1 VGRGIGD
8 PARGLGALAA
18 LIVLVLGPPAGL
30 ALLVGWPLPESIPTL
45 DAITE
50 GGRSGVPDEVLINTL
65 AILGWLAWAQLALAL
80 VIEGVALLRNVRAPS
95 LPVIPGVQF
104 GVGRLLASAALL
116 LGGLTVRSAP
126 APLANLVTPANAT
139 ESISLVIDSDPAPV
153 PAVLPGTQPDVSA
166 AAAVTDGARLPNYTV
181 QRHDSWWGVAEA
193 VLGDGTRWREL
204 RDLNV
209 GASMSDGQV
218 ITDTT
223 EAMSEGWV
231 IRVPTAEGP
240 ATPEVRP
247 VVAADVVVERGDNLW
262 DISEEHLEAA
272 IAREASDAEVA
283 PYWQEVIAAN
293 QPGLGDPNLI
303 HPGQVVHLPGRAEPT
318 PAGESA
324 PPVPDLPPQ
333 PGQPDISIE
342 SPTTS
347 SSSTSLTTSEPMTV
361 PSTSTPAAAR
371 TAGDRPVA
379 QADDRHEA
387 DQDEGVAAH
396 TYGLLGAAGT
406 LLAAGLAAA
415 ATRCRRRRELRL
427 PPAAIAPDPPDE
439 LDELRADIV
448 RQADLDLVDVLAH
461 ATLTVAGEL
470 AQSRSPARL
479 RIVQASHERIDVLLS
494 EPVSPAPDGWEADAA
509 GSAWVLQAADF
520 PEIVDGTRASTH
532 PLLVSL
538 GRPDA
543 DGQLYL
549 DLEAEG
555 LLNVGGDADDV
566 AGFVRSTVHELSVSP
581 IAGTATV
588 FLVGDCLGSP
598 TSGMARVHW
607 FESWDRLA
615 DTVLAWAHQTRALLS
630 AHRWPTPA
638 VARAESDQVDDL
650 APMVIVLDHVPDDDR
665 FAALCTTISEAI
677 VPVVVLGV
685 GTKIDGATD
694 ITIANGRLSIPRLN
708 LTCDAQVI
716 SAKTAEQAA
725 ELLDDAEH
733 LPAQL
738 ELIEDPAD
746 ETAWEQERSA
756 DPYLDPPFDIL
767 VRVLGE
773 IEVLGAE
780 HSLTPMQTSV
790 SVYLALHSP
799 VASDTI
805 QDAIWTTPTE
815 NRKKRLANTISE
827 IRPSIGPEHLPAA
840 SDGKYRVGPRVKTDL
855 ELFEA
860 RVSTAAG
867 QSPEL
872 AMETLRGALDLV
884 SGPVFTY
891 RNSERTSYVWVDHEN
906 WISSAE
912 LKVTSTAERLACM
925 YLECGDHEG
934 AVWAASV
941 GLKAA
946 PTHTRL
952 TDLLMRAHHTAGD
965 RRAIDQ
971 VFSSHVNALQKLDID
986 DVDPDLADTYDSLR
1000 NGTRTAT
1007 A

>member
-1 VGRGIGD
+1 MGRRIGD
-8 PARGLGALAA
+8 LARGLGALTV
-18 LIVLVLGPPAGL
+18 LLVLVLGPPAGL
-30 ALLVGWPLPESIPTL
+30 AAFVGWPLPESIPTL

-50 GGRSGVPDEVLINTL
+50 GARSGVPDEVIINTL

-80 VIEGVALLRNVRAPS
+80 LIEAIALLRNVRAPS
-95 LPVIPGVQF
+95 LPVLPGVQF
-104 GVGRLLASAALL
+104 GVGRLVATAALL
-116 LGGLTVRSAP
+116 LGGLTSRSAP
-126 APLANLVTPANAT
+126 APLANVATPAAA
-139 ESISLVIDSDPAPV
+139 EPISLVTDSDPAPA
-153 PAVLPGTQPDVSA
+153 PTVLSVTQRDTPTA
-166 AAAVTDGARLPNYTV
+166 ATAKGVARLPAYTV

-209 GASMSDGQV
+209 GAPMHDGHV
-218 ITDTT
+218 ISDTT
-223 EAMSEGWV
+223 EAMNEGWV

-240 ATPEVRP
+240 AIPEVRP
-247 VVAADVVVERGDNLW
+247 VAAEVVVERGDNLW

-283 PYWQEVIAAN
+283 PYWQEVITTN

-318 PAGESA
+318 AAGEST
-324 PPVPDLPPQ
+324 PPVSDLPLQ
-333 PGQPDISIE
+333 PGQPETSIE
-342 SPTTS
+342 PPTTS
-347 SSSTSLTTSEPMTV
+347 DSSTSSTTSPVTTPPTTM
-361 PSTSTPAAAR
+361 PAAAG
-371 TAGDRPVA
+371 TPEDRPVA
-379 QADDRHEA
+379 QADARHEA
-387 DQDEGVAAH
+387 DQDEDVVGH
-396 TYGLLGAAGT
+396 TFGLLGAAGT

-415 ATRCRRRRELRL
+415 VTRRRRRRELRL
-427 PPAAIAPDPPDE
+427 PPATIAPEPPDE

-448 RQADLDLVDVLAH
+448 RQADLDLVELLAH
-461 ATLTVAGEL
+461 ATSTVAGGL
-470 AQSRSPARL
+470 AQRKSPARL
-479 RIVQASHERIDVLLS
+479 RIVQASQERIDVLLS
-494 EPVSPAPDGWEADAA
+494 EPVDPAPDGWQADAS
-509 GSAWVLQAADF
+509 GSAWVLQAANF
-520 PEIVDGTRASTH
+520 PETFDGTRVSTH

-555 LLNVGGDADDV
+555 LINVSGDADDV

-581 IAGTATV
+581 MAGTATV
-588 FLVGDCLGSP
+588 FLVGDCPGSP
-598 TSGMARVHW
+598 TSGLDRVHR

-615 DTVLAWAHQTRALLS
+615 DTVLGWAHQTRDLLL
-630 AHRWPTPA
+630 ARRWPTPA
-638 VARAESDQVDDL
+638 VGRAQGDQVDDL
-650 APMVIVLDHVPDDDR
+650 APMVIVLDHVPDDER
-665 FAALCTTISEAI
+665 FAALCTTICEAI

-685 GTKIDGATD
+685 NTKIDGATD
-694 ITIANGRLSIPRLN
+694 IAVADGRLSIPRLN
-708 LTCDAQVI
+708 LTCDAQMI
-716 SAKTAEQAA
+716 SAEAAKQAV
-725 ELLDDAEH
+725 ELLDDADH
-733 LPAQL
+733 ISAQL
-738 ELIEDPAD
+738 ELIDEPAD
-746 ETAWEQERSA
+746 GAAWAQSSYVE
-756 DPYLDPPFDIL
+756 PHLDPPFDIF

-773 IEVLGAE
+773 IEVLGGE

-790 SVYLALHSP
+790 FVYLSLHSP
-799 VASDTI
+799 VASETI

-827 IRPSIGPEHLPAA
+827 IRPSIGPDHLPAA

-855 ELFEA
+855 ELLEA
-860 RVSTAAG
+860 RVTHAAG
-867 QSPEL
+867 QPPEL
-872 AMETLRGALDLV
+872 ATETLRGALDLV
-884 SGPVFTY
+884 TGPVFTY

-912 LKVTSTAERLACM
+912 LKVTSTAERLAGM
-925 YLECGDHEG
+925 YLESGDHEG

-941 GLKAA
+941 GLRAA

-986 DVDPDLADTYDSLR
+986 DVDPDLVDTYESLR
-1000 NGTRTAT
+1000 NGRRTA
-1007 A
+1007 AG